1 MIRTSIPRIT
11 LALAAGTTALLLA
24 GCGSQSPS
32 AHTTPSTGVNAP
44 RPSSRD
50 RLVQAQVGRAQDAVV
65 ALLKDRPS
73 LKSDSLTR
81 ELLATVGYHVTK
93 QAEVWFEFGHGRYC
107 IWGVD
112 PKKDG
117 PYGITATHV
126 WVADDTNTTV
136 RAAPVDKQ
144 SGFPAF
150 DTLQNGKHV
159 LYPGTCGHGGDGA
172 LSVAP

>member
-1 MIRTSIPRIT
+1 MLRTSIPPII
-11 LALAAGTTALLLA
+11 LAATAGTTALLLA
-24 GCGSQSPS
+24 GCASQDPS
-32 AHTTPSTGVNAP
+32 AHTATGTAVNAP
-44 RPSSRD
+44 GSVD
-50 RLVQAQVGRAQDAVV
+50 GLVQAQVDKAQDAVV
-65 ALLKDRPS
+65 ALLKANPS
-73 LKSDSLTR
+73 LKSEGITR

-172 LSVAP
+172 GPSVAP